1 MWREYALHEA
11 EDEEVAIAI
20 AEHYL
25 PTQAGGDLPAS
36 DIGAFVSIADKLDT
50 ICGCFGVGLIPTGSA
65 DPYALRRSALGI
77 INIILDRGYP
87 LSLTQLIATSLDLL
101 QAKLTRDRAEVAADV
116 LEFFRGR
123 FVNLL
128 AGDCPTD
135 TVDAA

>member
-36 DIGAFVSIADKLDT
+36 DIGAFVSVADKLDT

-65 DPYALRRSALGI
+65 DPYALRRAAIGI
-77 INIILDRGYP
+77 IAIILAKEYR
-87 LSLTQLIATSLDLL
+87 LSLPKYINLALDQL
-101 QAKLTRDRAEVAADV
+101 QEKLTGAREKVFTDIM
-116 LEFFRGR
+116 EFFKGR
-123 FVNLL
+123 FVNIL
-128 AGDCPTD
+128 AGEYPA
-135 TVDAA
+135 DAI

>member
-25 PTQAGGDLPAS
+25 PTQAGGDLPTA

-77 INIILDRGYP
+77 INIVLHRESR
-87 LSLTQLIATSLDLL
+87 LSLQELVDTSVALL
-101 QAKLTRDRAEVAADV
+101 GQKLTRTASAVKADV
-116 LEFFRGR
+116 LEFFKGR
-123 FVNLL
+123 F
-128 AGDCPTD
+128 
-135 TVDAA
+135 

>member
-36 DIGAFVSIADKLDT
+36 DIGAFVSLADKLDT

-77 INIILDRGYP
+77 INIILNKRYR
-87 LSLTQLIATSLDLL
+87 LSLNELIKTSLDLL
-101 QAKLTRDRAEVAADV
+101 EAKLTRKREEVHADV
-116 LEFFRGR
+116 LEFFKGR

-128 AGDCPTD
+128 T
-135 TVDAA
+135 